1 MYYVSMVVTH
11 WQGGRISIKDCRL
24 CVVTASRNYARTVM
38 IMPHSHGH
46 TAVQSLIT
54 LMRTCWIWAWTL
66 ETFWTFIIQFY
77 SLLTVGWLVAGAR
90 RHIKLIRWPSCRQL
104 KQSLNIIELLPSSH
118 EKCFQRA
125 AESRHNI
132 YSYLHC
138 IVYFPQVTSLEWIN
152 SMAINNAANIHI
164 ENTNS
169 SLHYKQ
175 YITLHYITNI
185 TSYWPAWQLRCWAAG
200 ARLRSPPSRGSGRST
215 PTPGTW
221 PQWTSGCRG
230 QG

>member
-1 MYYVSMVVTH
+1 
-11 WQGGRISIKDCRL
+11 
-24 CVVTASRNYARTVM
+24 M

-54 LMRTCWIWAWTL
+54 MMGTCRIWAWTL

-77 SLLTVGWLVAGAR
+77 SLLTVGWLGAGGR

-175 YITLHYITNI
+175 YITLHYKHYKLLTC
-185 TSYWPAWQLRCWAAG
+185 LAAPLLG
-200 ARLRSPPSRGSGRST
+200 SRGEAAQSAVTREREEHADTGDLAAVDIGLHRSGID
-215 PTPGTW
+215 
-221 PQWTSGCRG
+221 Q
-230 QG
+230 